1 MTNFSEALLTIS
13 ERNLVSL
20 HDCIS
25 KLENSITESLP
36 LSFCC
41 IKAKTT
47 EELSELINNFLRV
60 HNISSSTL
68 HCIEEKV
75 VHHIF
80 TTEYVTTF
88 WYNEAPD
95 LIPPFQRGFQNEK
108 VSKKEDK

>member
-1 MTNFSEALLTIS
+1 MTLAATDYFQKSSSIDERIS
-13 ERNLVSL
+13 SL
-20 HDCIS
+20 EKRMKELD
-25 KLENSITESLP
+25 TETSP

-47 EELSELINNFLRV
+47 EELSDLINNFLRV

-75 VHHIF
+75 VHHLF

-95 LIPPFQRGFQNEK
+95 LVPPFKRDFQNEN